1 MDPNEK
7 NFLNDIDI
15 SIEII
20 KKNKD
25 GKIIEKEEVE

>member
-1 MDPNEK
+1 MHANEK
-7 NFLNDIDI
+7 NFLNDIDM

-25 GKIIEKEEVE
+25 GKIIETEEVE

>member
-7 NFLNDIDI
+7 NFLNDIDM

-25 GKIIEKEEVE
+25 GKIIGKEEVE

>member
-1 MDPNEK
+1 MDQTEK

-20 KKNKD
+20 KKNED
-25 GKIIEKEEVE
+25 GIIIEKEEVK

>member
-1 MDPNEK
+1 MDQTEK
-7 NFLNDIDI
+7 NFLNDIDM

-20 KKNKD
+20 KKDKD

>member
-1 MDPNEK
+1 MDPNDK